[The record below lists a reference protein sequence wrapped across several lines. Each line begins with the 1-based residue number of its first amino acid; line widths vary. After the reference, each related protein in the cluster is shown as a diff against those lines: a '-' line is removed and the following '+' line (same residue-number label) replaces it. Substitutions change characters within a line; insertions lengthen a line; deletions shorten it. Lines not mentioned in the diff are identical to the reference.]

1 MDSVEK
7 ATQTQLSNIQK
18 RTGKT
23 LKELTNSVQNSGLE
37 KHSEIREYLIKEFH
51 LGYGDATVLAGYA
64 KKTMDPENAIK
75 ESMSIEEILDNFYS
89 GPKAGLRP
97 IHERVMEKVAKI
109 GEFTITP
116 KKTYLSLRRKRQ
128 FAMIGPGTNTLID
141 VGLNM
146 KGIKETDRL
155 IALKPGGMCQY
166 KLRLSSEEDVNQ
178 ELIAWIRKAYE
189 SAG

>member
-23 LKELTNSVQNSGLE
+23 LMELTNSIQNSGLE
-37 KHSEIREYLIKEFH
+37 KHGEIREFLMKEYH
-51 LGYGDATVLAGYA
+51 LGYGDAAVLAGYA
-64 KKTMDPENAIK
+64 KKSLDPEEAKK
-75 ESMSIEEILDNFYS
+75 ESMSIGETLDSFYS

-97 IHERVMEKVAKI
+97 IHERVMEEVAKF
-109 GEFTITP
+109 GDFTITP
-116 KKTYLSLRRKRQ
+116 KKTYLSLRRKQQ

-146 KGIKETDRL
+146 KGINATDRL

-166 KLRLSSEEDVNQ
+166 KVRLSSEKEVDP
-178 ELIAWIRKAYE
+178 ELIAWIKQAYE